1 MNTSLEDRVTALENE
16 LKKITEEF
24 KVCQVYSK
32 ATSDKFEDF
41 KIRAIENGKRY
52 AKEVAEKNATI
63 KKLQKKLRAERA
75 KNSKLTTPGKQS
87 PLGKVP
93 KHEQP
98 EDMLVER
105 LGQANKKVTFQLT

>member
-1 MNTSLEDRVTALENE
+1 MNTTLEDRVTALENE

-41 KIRAIENGKRY
+41 KIKAIANGKRY

-75 KNSKLTTPGKQS
+75 KNSMLTTPGKQS
-87 PLGKVP
+87 PVGKVP
-93 KHEQP
+93 KPEQP
-98 EDMLVER
+98 EDMLVEKP
-105 LGQANKKVTFQLT
+105 GQANRKVTFQLT